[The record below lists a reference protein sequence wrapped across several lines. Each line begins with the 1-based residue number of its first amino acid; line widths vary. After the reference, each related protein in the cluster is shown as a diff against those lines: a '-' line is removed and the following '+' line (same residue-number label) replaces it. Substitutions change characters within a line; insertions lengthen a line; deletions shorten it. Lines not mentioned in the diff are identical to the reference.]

1 MTTTAEVLHRLDAAL
16 YRVGTDPTGLAAL
29 RRGAGRTPMDLPGT
43 WPVLLPV
50 VHDAPWAEEAVHHAL
65 TLYSVHQQS
74 VPTSMHK
81 PGVGLGAAARQL
93 RAQRDGGGIDRRL
106 LAAASAASTAA
117 LAQHLRGL
125 VTLLRGERLPLDYL
139 QLTRDLLAWPDPQR
153 ASVVRRRWARDLYAT
168 SAGPPSPDSTG
179 GDYDVA
185 PVGEPTSIHPPR
197 SHL

>member
-81 PGVGLGAAARQL
+81 PGVVWAPPPASCGPSATAA
-93 RAQRDGGGIDRRL
+93 G
-106 LAAASAASTAA
+106 STA
-117 LAQHLRGL
+117 GS
-125 VTLLRGERLPLDYL
+125 
-139 QLTRDLLAWPDPQR
+139 W
-153 ASVVRRRWARDLYAT
+153 RRPR
-168 SAGPPSPDSTG
+168 PP
-179 GDYDVA
+179 A
-185 PVGEPTSIHPPR
+185 PPR
-197 SHL
+197 WPSTCAGW